1 MILHPN
7 EENSQ
12 DGNDKSAVTG
22 QKKEKGKC
30 RAYFARFDTLVIKPL
45 LIYKYD
51 KDLHK
56 KKQEFIE
63 LFMRDGER
71 IQEAFVR
78 D

>member
-12 DGNDKSAVTG
+12 EGNDKSANTG
-22 QKKEKGKC
+22 AKKEKGKC
-30 RAYFARFDTLVIKPL
+30 RTYFQRFDTLVIKPV

-51 KDLHK
+51 KDSHK
-56 KKQEFIE
+56 KKKEFIE

-71 IQEAFVR
+71 I
-78 D
+78 